1 MKQSRTDTVFDAVN
15 YALIALFF
23 LAILYPLYFVV
34 IASISNPD
42 LVNTGKVLFMPRQ
55 IMFEGYARAFK
66 ESKIWLGYR
75 NTILYTGLGTAINVF
90 LTMTAGYALS
100 RRELFGR
107 NVIMRLI
114 VFTMLFSGGL
124 IPIYLI
130 VRGLG
135 MTNTLWAMVIP
146 NAVSAWNLIIART
159 YLQTTIPQ
167 ELLEASLVDGCSYTR
182 FFWAVAVP
190 LSGAIIAVLTLFYA
204 VAHWNS
210 FFQGLIYLQ
219 DYNKY
224 PLQLILRD
232 ILLAQQV
239 SESVEDAE
247 TAREMQR
254 VADLMRYALIIIASL
269 PVLVLYPFLQRY
281 FVKGVM
287 IGALKG

>member
-1 MKQSRTDTVFDAVN
+1 MKQSAGDRVFDAIN
-15 YALIALFF
+15 YTLISVFF
-23 LAILYPLYFVV
+23 LTILYPLYFVV

-42 LVNTGKVLFMPRQ
+42 LVNTGKVILFPRE
-55 IMFEGYARAFK
+55 IMFEGYSRTFR
-66 ESKIWLGYR
+66 ESKIWSGYR
-75 NTILYTGLGTAINVF
+75 NTILYTSLGTIINVS

-124 IPIYLI
+124 IPVYLI
-130 VRGLG
+130 VKGLG

-146 NAVSAWNLIIART
+146 NAVSAFNLIIART
-159 YLQTTIPQ
+159 YLQSNIPQ

-182 FFWAVAVP
+182 FFFSVAVP
-190 LSGAIIAVLTLFYA
+190 LSGAIIAVLALFYA

-210 FFQGLIYLQ
+210 FFQGLIYLR
-219 DYNKY
+219 DYDKY
-224 PLQLILRD
+224 PLQLVLRD

-239 SESVEDAE
+239 SGSVDDAK
-247 TAREMQR
+247 TLQEMQR
-254 VADLMRYALIIIASL
+254 VADLMRFSLIIIASL
-269 PVLVLYPFLQRY
+269 PVLALYPFVQRY

-287 IGALKG
+287 VGALKG

>member
-1 MKQSRTDTVFDAVN
+1 MKQSGADRVFDFFN
-15 YALIALFF
+15 YALSGVFF
-23 LAILYPLYFVV
+23 LTILYPLYFVV

-42 LVNTGKVLFMPRQ
+42 LVNTGKVVLYPRDV
-55 IMFEGYARAFK
+55 MFEGYARALK

-75 NTILYTGLGTAINVF
+75 NTIVYTGLGTFINVF
-90 LTMTAGYALS
+90 LTITAGYALS

-107 NVIMRLI
+107 NIIMRLI

-124 IPIYLI
+124 IPVYLI
-130 VRGLG
+130 VKGLG

-159 YLQTTIPQ
+159 YLQTNIPQ

-190 LSGAIIAVLTLFYA
+190 LSGAIIAVLALFYA
-204 VAHWNS
+204 VGHWNS
-210 FFQGLIYLQ
+210 FFQGLIYLR
-219 DYNKY
+219 DYDKY

-239 SESVEDAE
+239 GESAEDAQ
-247 TAREMQR
+247 TAAEMQR
-254 VADLMRYALIIIASL
+254 IADLMRYALIIIASL
-269 PVLVLYPFLQRY
+269 PVLALYPFLQRY

>member
-1 MKQSRTDTVFDAVN
+1 VKQSGADRVFDFFN
-15 YALIALFF
+15 YALSGVFF
-23 LAILYPLYFVV
+23 LTILYPLYFVV

-42 LVNTGKVLFMPRQ
+42 LVNTGKVVLYPRDV
-55 IMFEGYARAFK
+55 MFEGYARALK

-75 NTILYTGLGTAINVF
+75 NTIVYTGLGTFINVF
-90 LTMTAGYALS
+90 LTITAGYALS

-107 NVIMRLI
+107 NIIMRLI

-124 IPIYLI
+124 IPVYLI
-130 VRGLG
+130 VKGLG

-159 YLQTTIPQ
+159 YLQTNIPQ

-190 LSGAIIAVLTLFYA
+190 LSGAIIAVLALFYA
-204 VAHWNS
+204 VGHWNS
-210 FFQGLIYLQ
+210 FFQGLIYLR
-219 DYNKY
+219 DYDKY

-239 SESVEDAE
+239 GESAEDAQ
-247 TAREMQR
+247 TAAEMQR
-254 VADLMRYALIIIASL
+254 IADLMRYALIIIASL
-269 PVLVLYPFLQRY
+269 PVLALYPFLQRY